1 MFGGMRRARLFSAAA
16 LIAVTGVIAGL
27 APAAQAADW
36 AHISGSGSTW
46 AQNTLDRARRDIM
59 GAAGMSVDYR
69 GIGSTAGRADFVN
82 GTVDFAVS
90 ELPFQTSPEYGG
102 PPERPRGGYTYIPAA
117 AGGTALAYNLR
128 VDGRRFTDLRLSGR
142 TIAGIFSGTIAR
154 WNDRAIL
161 ADNPRV
167 NLPDSAITPIVR
179 ADSSGSSAS
188 FSHWLSSEVGDVWTA
203 GTSSI
208 FPVPSNGVAQ
218 LGSLGASGYV
228 AQNYGEGAITYVEKS
243 YAMRAGLPT
252 AKILNAAGY
261 YVAPT
266 AANVSVALLG
276 AEIGADQ
283 TQILDAVY
291 HNPDPRT
298 YPLSSYAY
306 LIAPTET
313 GGIFTSDKGRS
324 LAEFARHLLCENQQL
339 ADSLGNAPL
348 PVNLVRAGLT
358 QAARVPGADAANLD
372 IDGCRN
378 PTFRSGETSTSDNTL
393 TQTAPYPPACDRLGA
408 DCVTTDGSLWLEAS
422 VLPATDGKLSLSV
435 PTGATVVFDEPAIV
449 DGRSVTTG
457 SLPRFSV
464 VDERHVSRPGY
475 TVHSSVTDF
484 ISGSQNIPA
493 SALTVTPAV
502 DAGST
507 ASGVAAAP
515 AFTGSSTGA
524 LFADA
529 APGGGI
535 GTAVLT
541 GGFRLTAPLD
551 AEPGT
556 YRARMTLTIVSR

>member
-16 LIAVTGVIAGL
+16 LVAVTAVIAGV
-27 APAAQAADW
+27 APAANAAGW
-36 AHISGSGSTW
+36 THISGTGSTW
-46 AQNTLDRARRDIM
+46 AQTALDWARRDV
-59 GAAGMSVDYR
+59 AASTGMTVNYS
-69 GIGSTAGRADFVN
+69 GIGSSAGRGDFVN

-90 ELPFQTSPEYGG
+90 ELPFQSTPEYGG
-102 PPERPRGGYTYIPAA
+102 PPERPTRGYTYIPAT

-128 VDGRRFTDLRLSGR
+128 VDGRNFTDLRLSGR
-142 TIAGIFSGTIAR
+142 TIAGIFSGTIGR
-154 WNDRAIL
+154 WNDPAIL

-179 ADSSGSSAS
+179 ADSTGSSAS
-188 FSHWLSSEVGDVWTA
+188 FSRWLSREFGDVWTA
-203 GTSSI
+203 GSSST
-208 FPVPSNGVAQ
+208 FPLPRNGVAQ
-218 LGSLGASGYV
+218 SGSLGVSGYV
-228 AQNYGEGAITYVEKS
+228 AQSYGQGAITYVENS
-243 YAMRAGLPT
+243 YATRAGLST
-252 AKILNAAGY
+252 VKVLNAAGY
-261 YVAPT
+261 YVGPT
-266 AANVSVALLG
+266 ATNVSIALLG
-276 AEIGADQ
+276 AAVDADQ
-283 TQILDAVY
+283 TQILDGVY
-291 HNPDPRT
+291 DNPDPRA

-306 LIAPTET
+306 LIAPTEV
-313 GGIFTSDKGRS
+313 GGIFTADKGRS
-324 LAEFARHLLCENQQL
+324 LAEFARHFLCESQQR

-348 PVNLVRAGLT
+348 PVNLVRAGLA
-358 QAARVPGADAANLD
+358 QAARIPGADAASLG

-378 PTFRSGETSTSDNTL
+378 PTFRSGETSISDNAL
-393 TQTAPYPPACDRLGA
+393 TQTAPYPPACDRIGA
-408 DCVTTDGSLWLEAS
+408 DCVTTDGSVWLEAS
-422 VLPATDGKLSLSV
+422 VLPATDGDLSLSV
-435 PTGATVVFDEPAIV
+435 PTGTTVVFDEPAIV

-484 ISGSQNIPA
+484 ISGSQTIPA
-493 SALTVTPAV
+493 SALTLTPAV

-507 ASGVAAAP
+507 ASGLAAAP

-541 GGFRLTAPLD
+541 GGFRLIAPLD